1 MDTSYSALA
10 LAARKKVDPTRD
22 FVRDRKNGAH
32 YRRLHGHRRKAVL
45 SRQFE
50 SPLTRTREATIL
62 FGEESPLVV
71 RWSEPGTVWRSAGT
85 FRMPARRGSLVS
97 LRVVNVHPTQRSYA

>member
-10 LAARKKVDPTRD
+10 PAARKKVDPNRD

-32 YRRLHGHRRKAVL
+32 YLQLHGHRRKAVL

-62 FGEESPLVV
+62 SAEESQIIV
-71 RWSEPGTVWRSAGT
+71 RWSEPGTVWRSAGA
-85 FRMPARRGSLVS
+85 FRMPARRGALVS
-97 LRVVNVHPTQRSYA
+97 LRVVNVLPAQRSYA